1 LLIKTGVTAALP
13 CRTEPTSYSPT
24 GCTATTAYGPVA
36 TSPAASAPTG
46 PPQHAAP
53 GLRPRDGPVGS
64 QTRRIEPDQA
74 ADFDPNPC

>member
-24 GCTATTAYGPVA
+24 GCTTTTAYGPVA

-46 PPQHAAP
+46 PPQP
-53 GLRPRDGPVGS
+53 CCSWPTT
-64 QTRRIEPDQA
+64 TRRPGR
-74 ADFDPNPC
+74 